1 MDELKECLSKVL
13 SDDEI
18 NKLIESFS
26 RESVSSLRVNTLKM
40 SNEEFNSIYSF
51 ANHPYVNEGRI
62 YKKEEYPMGKN
73 ALHNAGAYYIQEP
86 SAMMVVDLLD
96 VNEDSVVL
104 DLCAAPGGKTTHLA
118 AKMNNKGLIVA
129 NEISNTRVK
138 ALSENVERMGI
149 RNCVVTN
156 EDSYLFANRFEGYFT
171 HVVLDAPCSG
181 LGMVRKN
188 EKSKEDWSIDK
199 VNGLIDIQ
207 KELIM
212 NAYLCLREGGILS
225 YSTCTFT
232 KEENED
238 IIQYL
243 LDNTNASIIPINHD
257 DTIVDGFIDGTI
269 RLYPHKFNGEG
280 HFIAH
285 IKCNDEHSHRRI
297 KEEKQKD
304 NTNIKIYRAWEEE
317 NLNVKL
323 EGKFIGFKDN
333 LSIIDYPLFELE
345 GIRVARVGIH
355 LGEIIK
361 GRFSPS
367 HSLAVSL
374 KREEIKRTVDYTVDS
389 KEIKDY
395 LNGQTLPSAMKGYVG
410 VCCNGVTLG
419 WGKASDGII
428 KNLYPKGL
436 RVQ

>member
-1 MDELKECLSKVL
+1 MDELRMSLSKVL
-13 SDDEI
+13 DESEI
-18 NKLIESFS
+18 EKLIESFS
-26 RESVSSLRVNTLKM
+26 KESISSLRINTLKM
-40 SNEEFNSIYSF
+40 SIDSF
-51 ANHPYVNEGRI
+51 DSLYNLDSHPYVKEGRI
-62 YKKEEYPMGKN
+62 YQKEISPMGKN
-73 ALHNAGAYYIQEP
+73 PLHNAGAYYIQEP

-96 VNEDSVVL
+96 VNEDDIVL

-118 AKMNNKGLIVA
+118 TKMNNKGLIVA

-138 ALSENVERMGI
+138 SLSENVERLGI
-149 RNCVVTN
+149 KNCIVTN
-156 EDSYLFANRFEGYFT
+156 EDSNLFAKKFEGYFT
-171 HVVLDAPCSG
+171 KVILDAPCSG

-188 EKSKEDWSIDK
+188 EKSKEDWSLDK
-199 VNGLIDIQ
+199 VNSLIDIQ

-212 NAYLCLREGGILS
+212 NAYTCLQKDGILS

-232 KEENED
+232 KEENEE

-243 LDNTNASIIPINHD
+243 LDNTNASILPIAHD
-257 DTIVDGFIDGTI
+257 ETIVDGFIEGTI

-285 IKCNDEHSHRRI
+285 IKCNDEHSHGRI
-297 KEEKQKD
+297 REEKQKD

-317 NLNVKL
+317 NLNIKL

-345 GIRVARVGIH
+345 GIRVSRVGLH
-355 LGEIIK
+355 LGEIVK
-361 GRFSPS
+361 GRFVPS
-367 HSLAVSL
+367 HSLSL
-374 KREEIKRTVDYTVDS
+374 ALQKEEIKRTVDYTVDS

-395 LNGQTLPSAMKGYVG
+395 LNGQTLQSDLKGYVG
-410 VCCNGVTLG
+410 VCVNGVTLG

-436 RVQ
+436 RVH

>member
-1 MDELKECLSKVL
+1 MDELRESLSKVL
-13 SDDEI
+13 SKEEI
-18 NKLIESFS
+18 EKLIESFS
-26 RESVSSLRVNTLKM
+26 RESISALRVNTLKI
-40 SNEEFNSIYSF
+40 STDKLDELYKLD
-51 ANHPYVNEGRI
+51 NHPYVKEGRI
-62 YKKEEYPMGKN
+62 YNKEVFPMGKN
-73 ALHNAGAYYIQEP
+73 PLHNAGAYYIQEP
-86 SAMMVVDLLD
+86 SAMMVIDLLD
-96 VNEDSVVL
+96 VDENDIVL

-118 AKMNNKGLIVA
+118 SKMNNKGLIVA
-129 NEISNTRVK
+129 NEISSTRVK
-138 ALSENVERMGI
+138 SLSENVERLGI

-156 EDSYLFANRFEGYFT
+156 EDSYLFADRFSGYFT
-171 HVVLDAPCSG
+171 KVILDAPCSG

-188 EKSKEDWSIDK
+188 ERSKEDWSMDK
-199 VNGLIDIQ
+199 VNSLIDIQ

-212 NAYLCLREGGILS
+212 NAYQCLQEGGILS

-243 LDNTNASIIPINHD
+243 LDNTNASILPIEHD

-317 NLNVKL
+317 NLKVKL
-323 EGKFIGFKDN
+323 DGKFVGFKDN
-333 LSIIDYPLFELE
+333 LSLIDFPLFELE
-345 GIRVARVGIH
+345 GIRVSRIGIH
-355 LGEIIK
+355 LGEIVK
-361 GRFSPS
+361 GRFVPS
-367 HSLAVSL
+367 HSLAL
-374 KREEIKRTVDYTVDS
+374 ALNKDEIKRTVDYTVDS
-389 KEIKDY
+389 KEISDY
-395 LNGQTLPSAMKGYVG
+395 LNGQTLPSNLKGFVG
-410 VCCNGVTLG
+410 ICTEGVTLG

-436 RVQ
+436 RVH